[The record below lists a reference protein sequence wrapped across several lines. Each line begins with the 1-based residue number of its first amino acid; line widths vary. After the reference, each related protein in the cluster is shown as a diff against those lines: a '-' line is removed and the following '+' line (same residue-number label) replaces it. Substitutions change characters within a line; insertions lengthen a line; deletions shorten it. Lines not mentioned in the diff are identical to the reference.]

1 MIPSFDGA
9 SIKELP
15 VDLALGHRTAMDV
28 LSNNDE
34 NATMEMWCR
43 LLNCGFRVAIP
54 AGTDAFRRLLKNGG
68 NRKSAI
74 GVRAATATLGPKWSR

>member
-34 NATMEMWCR
+34 NATMEMWYR

-68 NRKSAI
+68 
-74 GVRAATATLGPKWSR
+74 